1 MISTVWR
8 RLSQAQAFKEGAKIK
23 LSDFNRV
30 PFDNNYNKVVEMH
43 QARLYH
49 SNNTPFQL
57 QSDKYTNEMAK
68 LHKELNF
75 LNSRLFMKRILLL
88 YTILGV
94 YYFFIKEEE
103 AKDWCDKFD
112 VKQNI
117 KAFGSL
123 DDSSGEGNIAIDD

>member
-1 MISTVWR
+1 MISTIWR
-8 RLSQAQAFKEGAKIK
+8 RISQAQAFKEGAKIR
-23 LSDFNRV
+23 LSDFNNV
-30 PFDNNYNKVVEMH
+30 PFNNNYNKVVEMY

-57 QSDKYTNEMAK
+57 QSDKYTNEMTK

-94 YYFFIKEEE
+94 YYFFIK
-103 AKDWCDKFD
+103 
-112 VKQNI
+112 
-117 KAFGSL
+117 
-123 DDSSGEGNIAIDD
+123 